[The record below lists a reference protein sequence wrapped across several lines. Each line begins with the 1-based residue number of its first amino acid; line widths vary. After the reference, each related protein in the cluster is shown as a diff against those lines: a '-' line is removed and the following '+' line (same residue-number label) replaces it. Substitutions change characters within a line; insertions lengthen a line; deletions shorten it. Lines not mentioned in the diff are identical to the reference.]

1 MSLMINPG
9 RTLIVFG
16 ALALIIVTKVISKN
30 LCDPFLDLLERI
42 IYMRIV
48 CGHGILKVVF
58 ALDQRVMVG

>member
-16 ALALIIVTKVISKN
+16 ALALIIVTKVIWKN

-48 CGHGILKVVF
+48 CSHGILKVVF
-58 ALDQRVMVG
+58 ALDQRVMVR